1 MKADA
6 GEIFKFICVNLR
18 NLRIRMKQHL
28 WLMPG
33 VLYQVKSQMKIRA
46 YSIVSY
52 LCFMFSI
59 SFNDIIRFPK
69 MPTTEM
75 LEQWKNNVIENAM
88 LLIIRLT
95 LWFRAQISKVRPGAA
110 IVRTIAPARTNSEVW
125 NCYDVAVQTGLQQSP
140 VRCRN
145 PNPDNWWNI
154 SPSTP
159 PFVVL
164 MNIRL

>member
-1 MKADA
+1 
-6 GEIFKFICVNLR
+6 
-18 NLRIRMKQHL
+18 
-28 WLMPG
+28 
-33 VLYQVKSQMKIRA
+33 
-46 YSIVSY
+46 
-52 LCFMFSI
+52 MFSI
-59 SFNDIIRFPK
+59 SFDDIIRFHK
-69 MPTTEM
+69 MPTADM

-110 IVRTIAPARTNSEVW
+110 IVRNIAPARTNSEVW

-145 PNPDNWWNI
+145 PQSDNWWNI
-154 SPSTP
+154 SPATP